1 MRRPYYNLTQS
12 SNRIDLFG
20 TVMLERTSLPPTVPA
35 DIRESLQQ
43 TLGRRWP
50 DVLQELLWLPGTPR
64 QYLLFVAIALVVG
77 AGMMLQIW
85 YSVQI
90 AEARA
95 ELRGAIAMQQQIE
108 RENGELVYAIA
119 TSTTLDRIRRAAEQQ
134 GYKPATDRVYVRR
147 DEVATDAIPGLG
159 AAALPPVAAVPR
171 DSSSAA
177 PPATGP
183 FDATMRGLG
192 AAGAW
197 LEGAATQVQQAI
209 ARFADGIRERW
220 VP

>member
-20 TVMLERTSLPPTVPA
+20 TVMLERTSLPPAVPA

-50 DVLQELLWLPGTPR
+50 DVLQELLWLPATPR

-77 AGMMLQIW
+77 AGMMVQIW

-95 ELRGAIAMQQQIE
+95 ELRGAAARQQQIE
-108 RENGELVYAIA
+108 RENGELIYAIA
-119 TSTTLDRIRRAAEQQ
+119 TSTTLERIRRAAVQQ
-134 GYKPATDRVYVRR
+134 GYTPATDRVYVRR

-159 AAALPPVAAVPR
+159 ADAIPPVAAALR
-171 DSSSAA
+171 ATSGTAA
-177 PPATGP
+177 PATGP
-183 FDATMRGLG
+183 FDAAMRGLG

-197 LEGAATQVQQAI
+197 LGDAATQVQDAI

-220 VP
+220 AP

>member
-1 MRRPYYNLTQS
+1 
-12 SNRIDLFG
+12 
-20 TVMLERTSLPPTVPA
+20 MLQRTSIPPAVPA

-43 TLGRRWP
+43 TLSRRWS
-50 DVLQELLWLPGTPR
+50 DVLQELLWLPESPR
-64 QYLLFVAIALVVG
+64 QYLLFLVITFVVAG
-77 AGMMLQIW
+77 GMMVQVW

-95 ELRGAIAMQQQIE
+95 ELRALAAQQQRIE
-108 RENGELVYAIA
+108 RENGELIYAIA
-119 TSTTLDRIRRAAEQQ
+119 MSTTLDRIRRAALQQ

-147 DEVATDAIPGLG
+147 DEAVTAAIPGLG
-159 AAALPPVAAVPR
+159 QEALPPVALAPHE
-171 DSSSAA
+171 SPGKA

-183 FDATMRGLG
+183 LDAAGRALSASSAWLQDAT
-192 AAGAW
+192 AQA
-197 LEGAATQVQQAI
+197 QQSI

>member
-1 MRRPYYNLTQS
+1 
-12 SNRIDLFG
+12 
-20 TVMLERTSLPPTVPA
+20 MLERTSLPPAVPA

-43 TLGRRWP
+43 TLGRRWL
-50 DVLQELLWLPGTPR
+50 DVLQELLWLPESPR
-64 QYLLFVAIALVVG
+64 QYLLFVAVALVVG
-77 AGMMLQIW
+77 AGMMVQIW
-85 YSVQI
+85 YAVQI

-95 ELRGAIAMQQQIE
+95 ELRGAVARQQQIE

-147 DEVATDAIPGLG
+147 DQVATDAIPGLN
-159 AAALPPVAAVPR
+159 ADAIPPVAIAPR
-171 DSSSAA
+171 QSSSMA

-183 FDATMRGLG
+183 FDAAMRGLG

-197 LEGAATQVQQAI
+197 LEGVAAQAQQAI

>member
-20 TVMLERTSLPPTVPA
+20 IVMLQRTSLPPAVPA
-35 DIRESLQQ
+35 DIRESLQR
-43 TLGRRWP
+43 TLNRRWS
-50 DVLQELLWLPGTPR
+50 DVLQELLWLPETSR
-64 QYLLFVAIALVVG
+64 QYFLFLAIVLVIAG
-77 AGMMLQIW
+77 GMMLQVW
-85 YSVQI
+85 YSVRI

-95 ELRGAIAMQQQIE
+95 ELRALAAQQQRVE
-108 RENGELVYAIA
+108 RENSELVYAIA
-119 TSTTLDRIRRAAEQQ
+119 RSSTLDRILRVALQQ

-147 DEVATDAIPGLG
+147 DEIATATIPGMGQDL
-159 AAALPPVAAVPR
+159 LPPVDLAPQEP
-171 DSSSAA
+171 SGAA

-183 FDATMRGLG
+183 LDAAGRASS

-197 LEGAATQVQQAI
+197 LQDVSTQAQQSI